1 MNTLCYITV
10 CIRGMFALFPR
21 LIHSATLQ
29 FVLSDKILLHSNLYH
44 VCVCIILLSF
54 TLFFSVIYSVTF
66 PLDNIMLHYSFA
78 SEACLRCLPLH
89 YIILQSDLINYIL
102 LHYSLFTLHYSFVSE
117 VCLRCLA
124 HYSLIYSVTFC
135 YITVWSAPLHYATL
149 QLCIRG
155 VFAVFGSPFRHS
167 GCIVRLLSP
176 PPICSLD
183 WTLQKSRVSLNGY
196 DSNPVVCQ
204 PGSKQVLGIKME

>member
-1 MNTLCYITV
+1 MLTLFCSPLHYSPVWSTLLH
-10 CIRGMFALFPR
+10 FAR
-21 LIHSATLQ
+21 LQ
-29 FVLSDKILLHSNLYH
+29 FVLFDYIMLHSNLYQ
-44 VCVCIILLSF
+44 VRVCIILLSF

-66 PLDNIMLHYSFA
+66 PLHNIMLHYSFA
-78 SEACLRCLPLH
+78 SEACLQCLPLH

-117 VCLRCLA
+117 VCLRCLP

-135 YITVWSAPLHYATL
+135 YIKVWSAPLHYATL

-167 GCIVRLLSP
+167 GCIVQLLSP

-183 WTLQKSRVSLNGY
+183 WTLQCRMGWVKNLRLCLNKAGIWLKSTVTTG
-196 DSNPVVCQ
+196 V
-204 PGSKQVLGIKME
+204 